1 MGPTCQL
8 PPATAHMD
16 PSDQNKRWFN
26 GSSVPGVS
34 TLTLVTPLT
43 HLYPPD
49 PPYRPKHAPKRN
61 PMANPDPTES
71 SHTPSGSIAPMQWC
85 QWCRWYRFGT
95 TFWPILE
102 YPVSGS
108 IELAAILEYPVSGSI
123 ALWPQ
128 SQYGASMILPP
139 HPQNF
144 LRAFGAAHT
153 NLTLRRPKSGDG
165 R

>member
-1 MGPTCQL
+1 MNEQLIRSAAGANADVAADEERVRRLAEVGPLKHQ
-8 PPATAHMD
+8 
-16 PSDQNKRWFN
+16 
-26 GSSVPGVS
+26 
-34 TLTLVTPLT
+34 
-43 HLYPPD
+43 HL
-49 PPYRPKHAPKRN
+49 
-61 PMANPDPTES
+61 
-71 SHTPSGSIAPMQWC
+71 QWC
-85 QWCRWYRFGT
+85 QWCRWYRVGT

-108 IELAAILEYPVSGSI
+108 IELAAILEDQVSGSI